1 MESCRSEP
9 LKFDCNKKI
18 DINPKEY
25 WEEIMQL
32 TFLNDKSEYLSLTR
46 LSYEEEVY
54 IEYNDQIYFLYSNV
68 NNIRFRLDNSIFNAE
83 VYSWNSV
90 QIVNVGYLG
99 AWSLIGEGYPTVNET
114 IAYNITIKN
123 ITYRSERNGIYS
135 GYTTDGRIFYMKT
148 ILYSSGDHNFIG
160 GMGSTYHSP
169 KELSTGCRAYRVD
182 IVQHWKPKKLRTN

>member
-54 IEYNDQIYFLYSNV
+54 IVYNDRIYFLYSNV
-68 NNIRFRLDNSIFNAE
+68 NNIRFRLDNYILTIE
-83 VYSWNSV
+83 VDNPTRGNLPNTFTINIV
-90 QIVNVGYLG
+90 QPFDNLEYILNLFFQKWCLFVL
-99 AWSLIGEGYPTVNET
+99 WC
-114 IAYNITIKN
+114 
-123 ITYRSERNGIYS
+123 RSERNGIYS

-148 ILYSSGDHNFIG
+148 ILYPSGDHNFIG
-160 GMGSTYHSP
+160 GMGALTIIYP
-169 KELSTGCRAYRVD
+169 KSYQQGVEPIVD
-182 IVQHWKPKKLRTN
+182 VVQHWRPKKLRTN

>member
-32 TFLNDKSEYLSLTR
+32 TFLNDKSEYLW

-68 NNIRFRLDNSIFNAE
+68 NNIRFRLDNSILTIE
-83 VYSWNSV
+83 VDNPTRGNLPNTFTINIV
-90 QIVNVGYLG
+90 QPFDNLEYILNLFFQKWCLFVL
-99 AWSLIGEGYPTVNET
+99 WC
-114 IAYNITIKN
+114 
-123 ITYRSERNGIYS
+123 RSERNGIYS

-148 ILYSSGDHNFIG
+148 ILYPSGDHNFIG
-160 GMGSTYHSP
+160 GMGSTYHYLP
-169 KELSTGCRAYRVD
+169 EEPDNRV
-182 IVQHWKPKKLRTN
+182 

>member
-68 NNIRFRLDNSIFNAE
+68 NNIRFRLDNSILTIE
-83 VYSWNSV
+83 VDN
-90 QIVNVGYLG
+90 
-99 AWSLIGEGYPTVNET
+99 PTRGNLPNTFT
-114 IAYNITIKN
+114 IN
-123 ITYRSERNGIYS
+123 
-135 GYTTDGRIFYMKT
+135 
-148 ILYSSGDHNFIG
+148 
-160 GMGSTYHSP
+160 
-169 KELSTGCRAYRVD
+169 
-182 IVQHWKPKKLRTN
+182 IVQPFDNLEYILNLLFQKWCLLSYDAGVIEMAYIQDIPPTDVFFIWRLYYIPLATLIL

>member
-32 TFLNDKSEYLSLTR
+32 TFLNDKSEYLSLAR

-68 NNIRFRLDNSIFNAE
+68 NNIRFRLDNSILTIE
-83 VYSWNSV
+83 VDNPTRGNLPNTFTINIF
-90 QIVNVGYLG
+90 QPFDNLEYLLNLLFQKWCLCSYDAG
-99 AWSLIGEGYPTVNET
+99 VREMAYIQDIPPTDVFFIWRLYYIPPATLI
-114 IAYNITIKN
+114 
-123 ITYRSERNGIYS
+123 
-135 GYTTDGRIFYMKT
+135 
-148 ILYSSGDHNFIG
+148 L
-160 GMGSTYHSP
+160 
-169 KELSTGCRAYRVD
+169 
-182 IVQHWKPKKLRTN
+182 

>member
-68 NNIRFRLDNSIFNAE
+68 NNIRFRLDNSILTIE
-83 VYSWNSV
+83 VDN
-90 QIVNVGYLG
+90 
-99 AWSLIGEGYPTVNET
+99 PTRGNLPDTFT
-114 IAYNITIKN
+114 INIFQPFDN
-123 ITYRSERNGIYS
+123 LEY
-135 GYTTDGRIFYMKT
+135 
-148 ILYSSGDHNFIG
+148 ILNLFFQ
-160 GMGSTYHSP
+160 
-169 KELSTGCRAYRVD
+169 K
-182 IVQHWKPKKLRTN
+182 

>member
-68 NNIRFRLDNSIFNAE
+68 NNISFRLDNSILTIEVDNPTRGNLPNAF
-83 VYSWNSV
+83 
-90 QIVNVGYLG
+90 
-99 AWSLIGEGYPTVNET
+99 T
-114 IAYNITIKN
+114 IN
-123 ITYRSERNGIYS
+123 
-135 GYTTDGRIFYMKT
+135 
-148 ILYSSGDHNFIG
+148 
-160 GMGSTYHSP
+160 
-169 KELSTGCRAYRVD
+169 
-182 IVQHWKPKKLRTN
+182 IVQPFDNLEYILNLFFQK